1 MHRFGAAVDDD
12 AANAVVSGLDTQG
25 GGTWLGVNRH
35 GRIAMI
41 TNITEELLQR
51 RSLSR
56 GHLVSDFL
64 LSDPA
69 KESMQEYIDR
79 LLTIGSQGGAE
90 SERDYAGFNLVLI
103 SFSTYDSPDKNLD
116 RKPQIALVTNS
127 GASGVLS
134 ARWMSQDDI
143 CLGGMSNGID
153 GKTMQYWTKIEE
165 GKQSL
170 RSLLDQPDL
179 AEDNL
184 VEGLF
189 GILSLHTPE
198 PPKKRDDLRASIR
211 IDPVHLNIGR
221 GIQGWYGT
229 RTSTVLLIRREDNSV
244 RFHER
249 DIWQMNKTMSEG
261 PILATPGDTDRRLEF
276 QLSE

>member
-12 AANAVVSGLDTQG
+12 AANAVVSGLDAQG

-35 GRIAMI
+35 GRIAMMRLDS

-79 LLTIGSQGGAE
+79 LLTIGSQEGAE

-103 SFSTYDSPDKNLD
+103 SFSTYDSPDTNLD

-165 GKQSL
+165 GKQSCVVSSISQTWQ
-170 RSLLDQPDL
+170 RTISWRASL
-179 AEDNL
+179 
-184 VEGLF
+184 GF
-189 GILSLHTPE
+189 SLCIHRNHLKKETTFE
-198 PPKKRDDLRASIR
+198 PQSASIR
-211 IDPVHLNIGR
+211 
-221 GIQGWYGT
+221 
-229 RTSTVLLIRREDNSV
+229 ST
-244 RFHER
+244 
-249 DIWQMNKTMSEG
+249 
-261 PILATPGDTDRRLEF
+261 
-276 QLSE
+276 